1 MADFEMMTNL
11 NLNGQEVINART
23 ENVASLPTASA
34 AMNGRR
40 VYLTTDNCTYECRN
54 GAWVKMATNADVTS
68 AQNAGKVTVE
78 KSGDSYI
85 VKQNGTQVGV
95 AINVPKD
102 MVVESGEIVAGTWS
116 DGTFT
121 PSTSGKGKALKLV
134 IANGGGTVYID
145 VADLVDV
152 YTGST
157 GTTVTITIDS
167 SNKISAAIVNGSILE
182 AHLNAAFV
190 GALKSATITAPVA
203 STTQAAGGTFS
214 ISNLFQTV
222 VNNIKQLFTSLNN
235 KVDKVSGKG
244 LSTNDYTTA
253 EKTKLAAL
261 KQSLYFES
269 AALTGTSGTI
279 DVSTSGLV
287 KNIPAQLQ
295 AIKGSE
301 RHVCGLV
308 MTYLPDLGAIKWES
322 NVTLTTDMAVK
333 IIAQQTGIAI

>member
-54 GAWVKMATNADVTS
+54 GAWVKMATSAEVTA

-152 YTGST
+152 YTGSAT
-157 GTTVTITIDS
+157 ATVSVTIG
-167 SNKISAAIVNGSILE
+167 SNNTISAVIQGGSITE
-182 AHLNAAFV
+182 AHLASAFV
-190 GALKSATITAPVA
+190 TTLKSATITAPTA
-203 STTQAAGGTFS
+203 SSTQATAGTFT
-214 ISNLFQTV
+214 ISSLFQTV

-253 EKTKLAAL
+253 EKTKLTAL
-261 KQSLYFES
+261 KQSLYYQSE
-269 AALTGTSGTI
+269 ALVGTSGAI
-279 DVSTSGLV
+279 AASVSGLHRGT
-287 KNIPAQLQ
+287 PCQLQ
-295 AIKGSE
+295 AFKNGTL
-301 RHVCGLV
+301 CGLALSW
-308 MTYLPDLGAIKWES
+308 TADGQIEWAS
-322 NVTLTTDMAVK
+322 NVKLTRDMNVV
-333 IIAQQTGIAI
+333 IVAQQTGIAI

>member
-1 MADFEMMTNL
+1 MADFELMTNL
-11 NLNGQEVINART
+11 NLNGQELINART
-23 ENVASLPTASA
+23 ENVASLPTPSA
-34 AMNGRR
+34 EMNGRR

-54 GAWVKMATNADVTS
+54 GAWVKMAASSEVT
-68 AQNAGKVTVE
+68 AALNAGKVTVE

-145 VADLVDV
+145 VKDLVDV

-157 GTTVTITIDS
+157 GTTVNITIDS
-167 SNKISAAIVNGSILE
+167 SNKISAAIVNGSIVE
-182 AHLNAAFV
+182 AHLASAFV
-190 GALKSATITAPVA
+190 TTLKSATITTPTA
-203 STTQAAGGTFS
+203 SSTQATAGTKT
-214 ISNLFQTV
+214 ISALFQTI
-222 VNNIKQLFTSLNN
+222 VNNIKQLFTTMDT

-253 EKTKLAAL
+253 EKTKLGNL
-261 KQSLYFES
+261 KQSLGFES
-269 AALTGTSGTI
+269 KVLTGKSGAI
-279 DVSTSGLV
+279 LASEHNLNVNYPV
-287 KNIPAQLQ
+287 QLQ
-295 AIKGSE
+295 AYKNGSL
-301 RHVCGLV
+301 CGLA
-308 MTYLPDLGAIKWES
+308 MSWTSDGQIEWSS
-322 NVTLTTDMAVK
+322 NVELTTAMNVK

>member
-23 ENVASLPTASA
+23 ENVASLPTPSA

-54 GAWVKMATNADVTS
+54 GAWVKMAASSEVTA

-145 VADLVDV
+145 VKDLVDV

-157 GTTVTITIDS
+157 GTTVNVTIDS
-167 SNKISAAIVNGSILE
+167 TNKISASIVNGSILE

-203 STTQAAGGTFS
+203 STTQAEGGTFS

-244 LSTNDYTTA
+244 LSTNDFTTDA
-253 EKTKLAAL
+253 KNKLDNL
-261 KQSLYFES
+261 KQSLYFQS
-269 AALTGTSGTI
+269 DALVGTAGTI
-279 DVSTSGLV
+279 DNATNGLA

-295 AIKGSE
+295 AYKGGNL
-301 RHVCGLV
+301 CGLGLSFEPTAGV
-308 MTYLPDLGAIKWES
+308 IKWSS
-322 NVTLTTDMAVK
+322 NVSLTADMHVV
-333 IIAQQTGIAI
+333 IVAQQTGIAI

>member
-23 ENVASLPTASA
+23 ENVGSLPTASA

-54 GAWVKMATNADVTS
+54 GAWVKMAASSEVT
-68 AQNAGKVTVE
+68 AVIDAGKVTVE
-78 KSGDSYI
+78 KSGDKYV
-85 VKQNGTQVGV
+85 VKQNGVQVGV

-152 YTGST
+152 YTGSAT
-157 GTTVTITIDS
+157 ATVSVTIDS
-167 SNKISAAIVNGSILE
+167 NNKISAVIQGGSITEGYL
-182 AHLNAAFV
+182 ASAFV
-190 GALKSATITAPVA
+190 TTLKSATITEPTA
-203 STTQAAGGTFS
+203 SSTQATAGTKT
-214 ISNLFQTV
+214 ISALFQTI
-222 VNNIKQLFTSLNN
+222 VNNIKKLFTSLNN

-261 KQSLYFES
+261 KQSLYYQSE
-269 AALTGTSGTI
+269 ALVGTSGAI
-279 DVSTSGLV
+279 AASVSGLHRGT
-287 KNIPAQLQ
+287 PCQLQ
-295 AIKGSE
+295 AFKKGTL
-301 RHVCGLV
+301 CGLALSW
-308 MTYLPDLGAIKWES
+308 TDDGQIEWAS
-322 NVTLTTDMAVK
+322 NVKLTSDMNVV
-333 IIAQQTGIAI
+333 IVAQQTGIAI

>member
-54 GAWVKMATNADVTS
+54 GVWVKIATS
-68 AQNAGKVTVE
+68 AEVTAAQNSGKVTVE

-116 DGTFT
+116 EGTFT

-145 VADLVDV
+145 VKDLVDV
-152 YTGST
+152 YTGSAT
-157 GTTVTITIDS
+157 ATVSVTIDS
-167 SNKISAAIVNGSILE
+167 NNKISAVIQGGSITE
-182 AHLNAAFV
+182 AHLDTEFV
-190 GALKSATITAPVA
+190 TTLKSATITEPTA
-203 STTQAAGGTFS
+203 SSTQVTAGTHT
-214 ISNLFQTV
+214 ISSLFQTV

-244 LSTNDYTTA
+244 LSTNDYDNNA
-253 EKTKLAAL
+253 KAKLAAL
-261 KQSLYFES
+261 KQNHVYES
-269 AALTGTSGTI
+269 DALVGTAGAIPPSVSNLKVGTP
-279 DVSTSGLV
+279 VH
-287 KNIPAQLQ
+287 LQ
-295 AIKGSE
+295 AYKNGTL
-301 RHVCGLV
+301 CGLRLSW
-308 MTYLPDLGAIKWES
+308 TSDGQIEWAS
-322 NVTLTTDMAVK
+322 NVKLTTEMNVK
-333 IIAQQTGIAI
+333 IVAIQAGIAYSI

>member
-11 NLNGQEVINART
+11 NLNGNQIVNART
-23 ENVASLPTASA
+23 ENVASLPTPSA
-34 AMNGRR
+34 EMNGRR
-40 VYLTTDNCTYECRN
+40 VYLTTDNSTYECRN
-54 GAWVKMATNADVTS
+54 GAWVKMAASSEVTA
-68 AQNAGKVTVE
+68 AQNASKVTVE

-116 DGTFT
+116 SGTFT
-121 PSTSGKGKALKLV
+121 PSSTGTGKALKLV

-157 GTTVTITIDS
+157 GTTVNITIDS
-167 SNKISAAIVNGSILE
+167 SNKISAALVNGSIVE
-182 AHLNAAFV
+182 AHLNAAFL

-203 STTQAAGGTFS
+203 SSTQAAGGTFS
-214 ISNLFQTV
+214 ISNLFQTI

-244 LSTNDYTTA
+244 LSTNDFTTA
-253 EKTKLAAL
+253 AKDKLDNL
-261 KQSLYFES
+261 KQSLYFQS
-269 AALTGTSGTI
+269 AALVGTGGTI
-279 DVSTSGLV
+279 DNAANGLA
-287 KNIPAQLQ
+287 KNVPAQLQ
-295 AIKGSE
+295 AYKGGNL
-301 RHVCGLV
+301 CGLGLSFEP
-308 MTYLPDLGAIKWES
+308 TAGSIKWSS
-322 NVTLTTDMAVK
+322 NVSLTADMNVV
-333 IIAQQTGIAI
+333 IVAQQTGIAI

>member
-11 NLNGQEVINART
+11 NLNGQELKDFRV
-23 ENVASLPTASA
+23 ENVSSLPTPSA

-54 GAWVKMATNADVTS
+54 GAWVKMATSSEVTE
-68 AQNAGKVTVE
+68 AQNKGKVTVE

-85 VKQNGTQVGV
+85 VKQNGVQVGV

-116 DGTFT
+116 EGTFT

-157 GTTVTITIDS
+157 GTTVNVTIDNT
-167 SNKISAAIVNGSILE
+167 NKISAALVNGSIVE
-182 AHLNAAFV
+182 AHLNSAFV
-190 GALKSATITAPVA
+190 TTLKSATITAPTA
-203 STTQAAGGTFS
+203 SSTQATAGTFT
-214 ISNLFQTV
+214 ISSLFQTV
-222 VNNIKQLFTSLNN
+222 VNNIKQLFTTMGN

-244 LSTNDYTTA
+244 LSTNDYTNEAKAKLTA
-253 EKTKLAAL
+253 LNQNHFYESEAL
-261 KQSLYFES
+261 V
-269 AALTGTSGTI
+269 GTSGAI
-279 DVSTSGLV
+279 AASVSGLKV
-287 KNIPAQLQ
+287 GTPCQLQ
-295 AIKGSE
+295 AFKNGTL
-301 RHVCGLV
+301 CGLALSW
-308 MTYLPDLGAIKWES
+308 TADGQIEWAS
-322 NVTLTTDMAVK
+322 NVKLTTEMDVK
-333 IIAQQTGIAI
+333 IVAIQAGIAYSI

>member
-1 MADFEMMTNL
+1 MADFELMTNL

-23 ENVASLPTASA
+23 ENVASLPTPSA
-34 AMNGRR
+34 EMNGRR

-54 GAWVKMATNADVTS
+54 GAWVKMATSAEVTS

-95 AINVPKD
+95 AINIPKD

-145 VADLVDV
+145 VKDLVDV

-157 GTTVTITIDS
+157 GTTVNVTIDS
-167 SNKISAAIVNGSILE
+167 SNKISASIVNGSILE

-203 STTQAAGGTFS
+203 SSTQAAGGTFS

-222 VNNIKQLFTSLNN
+222 VNNIKQLFTSLDT

-253 EKTKLAAL
+253 EKNKLASL
-261 KQSLYFES
+261 KQSLSFES
-269 AALTGTSGTI
+269 KVLTGKSGAI
-279 DVSTSGLV
+279 APSEHNLDVNSPV
-287 KNIPAQLQ
+287 QLQ
-295 AIKGSE
+295 AYKKGTL
-301 RHVCGLV
+301 CGLSLSW
-308 MTYLPDLGAIKWES
+308 TPDGQIEWAS
-322 NVTLTTDMAVK
+322 NVELTTSMNVK
-333 IIAQQTGIAI
+333 IVAQQTGVTI

>member
-23 ENVASLPTASA
+23 ENVASLPTPSA

-54 GAWVKMATNADVTS
+54 GAWVKMATSAEVTA

-102 MVVESGEIVAGTWS
+102 MVVESGEIVVGTWS

-145 VADLVDV
+145 VKDLVDV

-167 SNKISAAIVNGSILE
+167 TNKISAALVNGSILE
-182 AHLNAAFV
+182 SHLNAAFV
-190 GALKSATITAPVA
+190 TTLKSATITEPTA
-203 STTQAAGGTFS
+203 SSTQATAGTFT
-214 ISNLFQTV
+214 ISSLFQTV
-222 VNNIKQLFTSLNN
+222 VNNIKQLFTTMGN

-244 LSTNDYTTA
+244 LSTNDYTNEAKAKLTA
-253 EKTKLAAL
+253 LNQNHFYESEAL
-261 KQSLYFES
+261 V
-269 AALTGTSGTI
+269 GTSGAI
-279 DVSTSGLV
+279 APSVSGLEV
-287 KNIPAQLQ
+287 GTPCQLQ
-295 AIKGSE
+295 AFKNGTL
-301 RHVCGLV
+301 CGLALSW
-308 MTYLPDLGAIKWES
+308 TPDGQIEWAS
-322 NVTLTTDMAVK
+322 NVKLTTDMNVK
-333 IIAQQTGIAI
+333 IVAQQTGISYTI

>member
-54 GAWVKMATNADVTS
+54 GVWVKIASSAEVTS
-68 AQNAGKVTVE
+68 AQNASKVTVE
-78 KSGDSYI
+78 KSGDNYV
-85 VKQNGTQVGV
+85 VKQNGVQVGV

-116 DGTFT
+116 DGTFK

-152 YTGST
+152 YTGSAT
-157 GTTVTITIDS
+157 ATVSVTIGSD
-167 SNKISAAIVNGSILE
+167 NKISAVIQGGSITE
-182 AHLNAAFV
+182 AHLASAFV
-190 GALKSATITAPVA
+190 TTLKSATITTPTA
-203 STTQAAGGTFS
+203 SSTQATAGTFT
-214 ISNLFQTV
+214 ISSLFQTV

-253 EKTKLAAL
+253 EKNKLASL
-261 KQSLYFES
+261 KQSLSFES
-269 AALTGTSGTI
+269 RVLTGKSGAI
-279 DVSTSGLV
+279 APSEHNLNVNSPV
-287 KNIPAQLQ
+287 QLQ
-295 AIKGSE
+295 AYKNGTL
-301 RHVCGLV
+301 CGLSLSW
-308 MTYLPDLGAIKWES
+308 TSDGQIEWAS
-322 NVTLTTDMAVK
+322 NVELTSAMNVK

>member
-1 MADFEMMTNL
+1 MADFELMTNL

-54 GAWVKMATNADVTS
+54 GAWVKMAASSEVTN
-68 AQNAGKVTVE
+68 AQNASKVTVE
-78 KSGDSYI
+78 KSGDNYV
-85 VKQNGTQVGV
+85 VKQNGVQVGV

-145 VADLVDV
+145 VKDLVDV

-167 SNKISAAIVNGSILE
+167 TNKISASIVNGSILE

-214 ISNLFQTV
+214 ISNLFQTI

-253 EKTKLAAL
+253 EKNKLGNL

-269 AALTGTSGTI
+269 AALVGTTGTI
-279 DVSTSGLV
+279 DNATNGLA
-287 KNIPAQLQ
+287 KNVPAQLQ
-295 AIKGSE
+295 AYKGGNL
-301 RHVCGLV
+301 CGLGLSFEP
-308 MTYLPDLGAIKWES
+308 TAGSIKWSS
-322 NVTLTTDMAVK
+322 NVSLTSEMNVK
-333 IIAQQTGIAI
+333 IVAQQTGIAI

>member
-54 GAWVKMATNADVTS
+54 GVWVKIATSAEVTA

-78 KSGDSYI
+78 KSGDNYV
-85 VKQNGTQVGV
+85 VKQNGVQVGV

-145 VADLVDV
+145 VKDLVDV

-167 SNKISAAIVNGSILE
+167 TNKISAAIVNGSILE

-190 GALKSATITAPVA
+190 TTLKSATITAPTA
-203 STTQAAGGTFS
+203 SSTQATAGTKT
-214 ISNLFQTV
+214 ISALFQTIV
-222 VNNIKQLFTSLNN
+222 DNIKQLFTTMGN

-244 LSTNDYTTA
+244 LSTNDYTNEAKAKLTA
-253 EKTKLAAL
+253 LNQNHFYESEAL
-261 KQSLYFES
+261 V
-269 AALTGTSGTI
+269 GTSGAI
-279 DVSTSGLV
+279 AASVSRLKVGT
-287 KNIPAQLQ
+287 PCQLQ
-295 AIKGSE
+295 AFKNGTL
-301 RHVCGLV
+301 CGLALSW
-308 MTYLPDLGAIKWES
+308 TADGQIEWAS
-322 NVTLTTDMAVK
+322 NVKLTTDMNVK
-333 IIAQQTGIAI
+333 IVAQQTGISYTI

>member
-54 GAWVKMATNADVTS
+54 GVWVKIATSAEVTA

-78 KSGDSYI
+78 KSGDNYV
-85 VKQNGTQVGV
+85 VKQNGVQVGV

-145 VADLVDV
+145 VKDLVDV
-152 YTGST
+152 YTGSAT
-157 GTTVTITIDS
+157 ATVSVTIDS
-167 SNKISAAIVNGSILE
+167 NNKISAVIQGGSITE
-182 AHLNAAFV
+182 AHLASAFV
-190 GALKSATITAPVA
+190 TTLKSATITTPTA
-203 STTQAAGGTFS
+203 SSTQATEGTKT
-214 ISNLFQTV
+214 ISALFQII

-253 EKTKLAAL
+253 EKNKLASL
-261 KQSLYFES
+261 KQSLSFES
-269 AALTGTSGTI
+269 KVLTGKSGAI
-279 DVSTSGLV
+279 APREHNLNVNSPV
-287 KNIPAQLQ
+287 QLQ
-295 AIKGSE
+295 AYKNGTL
-301 RHVCGLV
+301 CGLSLSW
-308 MTYLPDLGAIKWES
+308 TSDGQIEWAS
-322 NVTLTTDMAVK
+322 NVELTSAMNVK
-333 IIAQQTGIAI
+333 IIAQQTGVAI

>member
-54 GAWVKMATNADVTS
+54 GVWVKIATSAEVTA

-78 KSGDSYI
+78 KSGDNYV
-85 VKQNGTQVGV
+85 VKQNGVQVGV

-145 VADLVDV
+145 VKDLVDV

-167 SNKISAAIVNGSILE
+167 TNKISAALVNGSIVE
-182 AHLNAAFV
+182 AHLNSAFV
-190 GALKSATITAPVA
+190 TALKSATITAPTA
-203 STTQAAGGTFS
+203 SSTQATAGTFT
-214 ISNLFQTV
+214 ISSLFQTV

-235 KVDKVSGKG
+235 KVDKVPGKG

-261 KQSLYFES
+261 KQSLYYQS
-269 AALTGTSGTI
+269 KALVGTNGAIAAS
-279 DVSTSGLV
+279 VSGLHRGT
-287 KNIPAQLQ
+287 PCQLQ
-295 AIKGSE
+295 AFKNGTL
-301 RHVCGLV
+301 CGLALSW
-308 MTYLPDLGAIKWES
+308 TADGQIEWAS
-322 NVTLTTDMAVK
+322 NVKLTSDMNVV
-333 IIAQQTGIAI
+333 IVAQQTGIAI

>member
-1 MADFEMMTNL
+1 MADFEVMTNL
-11 NLNGQEVINART
+11 NLNGQQLINART
-23 ENVASLPTASA
+23 ENVASLPTPSVE
-34 AMNGRR
+34 MNGRR

-54 GAWVKMATNADVTS
+54 GVWVKIATSAEVTA

-78 KSGDSYI
+78 KSGDNYV
-85 VKQNGTQVGV
+85 VKQNGVQVGV

-145 VADLVDV
+145 VKDLVDV

-167 SNKISAAIVNGSILE
+167 TNKISASIVNGSILE

-214 ISNLFQTV
+214 ISNLFQTI

-244 LSTNDYTTA
+244 LSTNDYTNGAKSKLTA
-253 EKTKLAAL
+253 LNQNLFYESEAL
-261 KQSLYFES
+261 V
-269 AALTGTSGTI
+269 GTSGAI
-279 DVSTSGLV
+279 APSVSGLEV
-287 KNIPAQLQ
+287 GTPCQLQ
-295 AIKGSE
+295 AFKNGTL
-301 RHVCGLV
+301 CGLALSW
-308 MTYLPDLGAIKWES
+308 TTDGQIEWAS
-322 NVTLTTDMAVK
+322 NVKLTTDMNVK
-333 IIAQQTGIAI
+333 IVAQQTGISYTI

>member
-54 GAWVKMATNADVTS
+54 GVWVKIATSAEVTA

-78 KSGDSYI
+78 KSGDNYV
-85 VKQNGTQVGV
+85 VKQNGVQVGV

-145 VADLVDV
+145 VKDLVDV
-152 YTGST
+152 YTGS
-157 GTTVTITIDS
+157 DR
-167 SNKISAAIVNGSILE
+167 
-182 AHLNAAFV
+182 
-190 GALKSATITAPVA
+190 KS
-203 STTQAAGGTFS
+203 
-214 ISNLFQTV
+214 V
-222 VNNIKQLFTSLNN
+222 V
-235 KVDKVSGKG
+235 
-244 LSTNDYTTA
+244 
-253 EKTKLAAL
+253 
-261 KQSLYFES
+261 
-269 AALTGTSGTI
+269 
-279 DVSTSGLV
+279 
-287 KNIPAQLQ
+287 
-295 AIKGSE
+295 
-301 RHVCGLV
+301 
-308 MTYLPDLGAIKWES
+308 
-322 NVTLTTDMAVK
+322 
-333 IIAQQTGIAI
+333 

>member
-54 GAWVKMATNADVTS
+54 GVWVKIATSAEVTA

-78 KSGDSYI
+78 KSGDNYV
-85 VKQNGTQVGV
+85 VKQNGVQVGV

-145 VADLVDV
+145 VKDLVDV
-152 YTGST
+152 YTGSAT
-157 GTTVTITIDS
+157 ATVSVTIDS
-167 SNKISAAIVNGSILE
+167 NNKISAVIQGGSITE
-182 AHLNAAFV
+182 AHLASAFV
-190 GALKSATITAPVA
+190 TALKSATITEPTA
-203 STTQAAGGTFS
+203 SSTQATAGTHT
-214 ISNLFQTV
+214 ISSLFQTV

-244 LSTNDYTTA
+244 LSTNDYDNNA
-253 EKTKLAAL
+253 KAKLAAL
-261 KQSLYFES
+261 KQNHVYES
-269 AALTGTSGTI
+269 DALVGTSGA
-279 DVSTSGLV
+279 
-287 KNIPAQLQ
+287 IPASVSKLKVGTPVHLQ
-295 AIKGSE
+295 AYKNGKL
-301 RHVCGLV
+301 CGLQLAW
-308 MTYLPDLGAIKWES
+308 TSDGQIEWAS
-322 NVTLTTDMAVK
+322 NVKLTTEMNVK
-333 IIAQQTGIAI
+333 IVAIQAGIAYSI

>member
-54 GAWVKMATNADVTS
+54 GVWVKMATSAEVTS

-102 MVVESGEIVAGTWS
+102 MVVESGEIVVGTWS
-116 DGTFT
+116 SGSFT
-121 PSTSGKGKALKLV
+121 PGSTGTGKALKLV

-152 YTGST
+152 YTGSAT
-157 GTTVTITIDS
+157 ATVSVTIDS
-167 SNKISAAIVNGSILE
+167 NNKISAVIQGGSITE
-182 AHLNAAFV
+182 AHLASAFV
-190 GALKSATITAPVA
+190 TTLKSATITTPTA
-203 STTQAAGGTFS
+203 SSTQETAGTKT
-214 ISNLFQTV
+214 ISALFQTV

-253 EKTKLAAL
+253 EKSKLASL
-261 KQSLYFES
+261 KQSLSFES
-269 AALTGTSGTI
+269 KVLTGKSGAITP
-279 DVSTSGLV
+279 SEHNLKV
-287 KNIPAQLQ
+287 KSPVQLQ
-295 AIKGSE
+295 AYKNGTL
-301 RHVCGLV
+301 CGLSLFW
-308 MTYLPDLGAIKWES
+308 TSDGQIEWAS
-322 NVTLTTDMAVK
+322 NVELTSAMNVK
-333 IIAQQTGIAI
+333 IIAQQTGVTI

>member
-1 MADFEMMTNL
+1 MADFELMTNL
-11 NLNGQEVINART
+11 NLNGQQVINART
-23 ENVASLPTASA
+23 ENVASLPTPSA
-34 AMNGRR
+34 EMNGRR

-54 GAWVKMATNADVTS
+54 GAWVKMATSAEVTA

-78 KSGDSYI
+78 KSGDNYV
-85 VKQNGTQVGV
+85 VKQNGVQVGV

-145 VADLVDV
+145 VKDHVDV

-167 SNKISAAIVNGSILE
+167 TNKISAALVNGSIVE
-182 AHLNAAFV
+182 AHLNSAFV
-190 GALKSATITAPVA
+190 TALKSATITAPTA
-203 STTQAAGGTFS
+203 SSTQATAGTFT
-214 ISNLFQTV
+214 ISSLFQTV

-253 EKTKLAAL
+253 EKNKLASL
-261 KQSLYFES
+261 KQSLGFES
-269 AALTGTSGTI
+269 KVLTGKSGAI
-279 DVSTSGLV
+279 APSEHNLNVNFPV
-287 KNIPAQLQ
+287 QLQ
-295 AIKGSE
+295 AYKNGTL
-301 RHVCGLV
+301 CGLSLSW
-308 MTYLPDLGAIKWES
+308 TPDGQIEWAS
-322 NVTLTTDMAVK
+322 NVELTSAMNVK

>member
-54 GAWVKMATNADVTS
+54 GAWVKMAASSEVTA

-78 KSGDSYI
+78 KSGDNYV
-85 VKQNGTQVGV
+85 VKQNGVQVGV

-116 DGTFT
+116 SGSFT
-121 PSTSGKGKALKLV
+121 PGTGTGKALKLV

-152 YTGST
+152 YTGSAT
-157 GTTVTITIDS
+157 ATVSVTIDS
-167 SNKISAAIVNGSILE
+167 NNKISAVIQGGSITE
-182 AHLNAAFV
+182 AHLASAFV
-190 GALKSATITAPVA
+190 TTLKSATITTPTA
-203 STTQAAGGTFS
+203 SSTQATAGTFT
-214 ISNLFQTV
+214 ISSLFQTV

-261 KQSLYFES
+261 KQSLYYQS
-269 AALTGTSGTI
+269 KALVGTSGAI
-279 DVSTSGLV
+279 AASESGLHRGT
-287 KNIPAQLQ
+287 PCQLQ
-295 AIKGSE
+295 AFKNGTL
-301 RHVCGLV
+301 CGLALSW
-308 MTYLPDLGAIKWES
+308 TSDGQIEWAS
-322 NVTLTTDMAVK
+322 NVKLTSDMNVV
-333 IIAQQTGIAI
+333 IVAQQTGIAI

>member
-11 NLNGQEVINART
+11 NLNGQELKDFRV
-23 ENVASLPTASA
+23 ENVSSLPTPSA

-54 GAWVKMATNADVTS
+54 GAWVKMATSSEVTA
-68 AQNAGKVTVE
+68 AQNSGKVTVE

-102 MVVESGEIVAGTWS
+102 MVVESGEIVVGTWS

-145 VADLVDV
+145 VKDLVDV
-152 YTGST
+152 YTGSAT
-157 GTTVTITIDS
+157 ETVSVTIDS
-167 SNKISAAIVNGSILE
+167 NNKISAVIQGGSITE
-182 AHLNAAFV
+182 AHLASAFV
-190 GALKSATITAPVA
+190 TTLKSATITVPTA
-203 STTQAAGGTFS
+203 SSTQATAGTKT
-214 ISNLFQTV
+214 ISALFQTV

-253 EKTKLAAL
+253 EKDKLTKL
-261 KQSLYFES
+261 KQSLYYQSE
-269 AALTGTSGTI
+269 ALVGTSGAI
-279 DVSTSGLV
+279 AASVSGLKV
-287 KNIPAQLQ
+287 GTPCQLQ
-295 AIKGSE
+295 AFKNGTL
-301 RHVCGLV
+301 CGLALSW
-308 MTYLPDLGAIKWES
+308 TADGQIEWAS
-322 NVTLTTDMAVK
+322 NVKLTTDMNVK
-333 IIAQQTGIAI
+333 IVAQQTGISYTI

>member
-1 MADFEMMTNL
+1 MADFELMTNL

-54 GAWVKMATNADVTS
+54 GVWVKIATSAEVTA

-78 KSGDSYI
+78 KSGDNYV
-85 VKQNGTQVGV
+85 VKQNGVQVGV

-102 MVVESGEIVAGTWS
+102 MVVKSGDIVAGTWS

-145 VADLVDV
+145 VKDLVDV

-157 GTTVTITIDS
+157 GTTVTISIDRT
-167 SNKISAAIVNGSILE
+167 NKISAALVNGSIVE
-182 AHLNAAFV
+182 AHLNSAFV
-190 GALKSATITAPVA
+190 TALKSATITAPTA
-203 STTQAAGGTFS
+203 SSTQATAGTFS
-214 ISNLFQTV
+214 ISSLFQTV
-222 VNNIKQLFTSLNN
+222 VNNIKQLFTTLNN

-261 KQSLYFES
+261 KQSLYYQSE
-269 AALTGTSGTI
+269 ALVGTSGAI
-279 DVSTSGLV
+279 AASVSGLHRGT
-287 KNIPAQLQ
+287 PCQLQ
-295 AIKGSE
+295 AFKNGTL
-301 RHVCGLV
+301 CGLALSW
-308 MTYLPDLGAIKWES
+308 TADAQIEWAS
-322 NVTLTTDMAVK
+322 NVKLTSDMNVV
-333 IIAQQTGIAI
+333 IVAQQTGIAI

>member
-11 NLNGQEVINART
+11 NLNGQEIINART

-54 GAWVKMATNADVTS
+54 GVWGKLAASSEVTA
-68 AQNAGKVTVE
+68 AQNASKVTVE

-157 GTTVTITIDS
+157 GTTVNITIDS
-167 SNKISAAIVNGSILE
+167 TNKISAALVNGSIVE
-182 AHLNAAFV
+182 AHLNSAFV
-190 GALKSATITAPVA
+190 TTLKSATITTPTA
-203 STTQAAGGTFS
+203 SSTQATAGTKT
-214 ISNLFQTV
+214 ISALFQTI
-222 VNNIKQLFTSLNN
+222 VNNIKQLFTTMDT

-261 KQSLYFES
+261 KQSYVYES
-269 AALTGTSGTI
+269 AVLTGTSGSI
-279 DVSTSGLV
+279 DASTSGLV
-287 KNIPAQLQ
+287 VNTPCILQ

-301 RHVCGLV
+301 RMLCGLS
-308 MTYLPDLGAIKWES
+308 MSFLPDAGTIKWES
-322 NVTLTTDMAVK
+322 NVTLTTAMEVR
-333 IIAQQTGIAI
+333 IIAQQTGATI

>member
-11 NLNGQEVINART
+11 NLNGQELKDFRV
-23 ENVASLPTASA
+23 ENVSALPTPSA
-34 AMNGRR
+34 AMNGRQ

-54 GAWVKMATNADVTS
+54 GAWVKMATSAEVTA
-68 AQNAGKVTVE
+68 AQNQSKVTVE

-85 VKQNGTQVGV
+85 VKQNGVQVGV

-145 VADLVDV
+145 VKDLVDV
-152 YTGST
+152 YTGSV
-157 GTTVTITIDS
+157 GSTVTITIDS
-167 SNKISAAIVNGSILE
+167 TNKISAALVNGSIVE
-182 AHLNAAFV
+182 AHLNSAFV
-190 GALKSATITAPVA
+190 TALKSAKITAPTA
-203 STTQAAGGTFS
+203 SSTQATAGTFT
-214 ISNLFQTV
+214 ISSLFQTV

-253 EKTKLAAL
+253 EKNKLAAL
-261 KQSLYFES
+261 KQSLVFES
-269 AALTGTSGTI
+269 RILTGKSGAI
-279 DVSTSGLV
+279 VPSEHNLDIGFPV
-287 KNIPAQLQ
+287 QLQ
-295 AIKGSE
+295 AYKNGTL
-301 RHVCGLV
+301 CGLQLSW
-308 MTYLPDLGAIKWES
+308 TSDGQIEWAS
-322 NVTLTTDMAVK
+322 NVELTSAMNVK
-333 IIAQQTGIAI
+333 IIAQQTGVTI

>member
-1 MADFEMMTNL
+1 MADFEIMTNL
-11 NLNGQEVINART
+11 NLNGQEVINARI
-23 ENVASLPTASA
+23 ENVASLPTPSA

-54 GAWVKMATNADVTS
+54 GAWVKMATSAEVTA

-95 AINVPKD
+95 AINIPKD
-102 MVVESGEIVAGTWS
+102 MVVESGEIVVGTWS

-157 GTTVTITIDS
+157 GTTVNVTIDS
-167 SNKISAAIVNGSILE
+167 TNKISAALINGSILE
-182 AHLNAAFV
+182 THLNAAFV
-190 GALKSATITAPVA
+190 TALKSATITEPTA
-203 STTQAAGGTFS
+203 SSTQATAGTKT
-214 ISNLFQTV
+214 ISSLFQII

-244 LSTNDYTTA
+244 LSTNDYTNEAKAKLTA
-253 EKTKLAAL
+253 LNQNHFYESEAL
-261 KQSLYFES
+261 V
-269 AALTGTSGTI
+269 GTSGAI
-279 DVSTSGLV
+279 AASVSGLKV
-287 KNIPAQLQ
+287 GIPCQLQ
-295 AIKGSE
+295 AFKNGTL
-301 RHVCGLV
+301 CGLALSW
-308 MTYLPDLGAIKWES
+308 TADGQIEWAS
-322 NVTLTTDMAVK
+322 NVKLTADMNVK
-333 IIAQQTGIAI
+333 IVAQQTGIPYII

>member
-11 NLNGQEVINART
+11 NLNGQELKDFRV
-23 ENVASLPTASA
+23 ENVSSLPTPSA

-54 GAWVKMATNADVTS
+54 GAWVKMATSSEVTE
-68 AQNAGKVTVE
+68 AQNKGKVTVE

-85 VKQNGTQVGV
+85 VKQNGVQVGV

-116 DGTFT
+116 EGTFT

-157 GTTVTITIDS
+157 GTTVNVTIDNT
-167 SNKISAAIVNGSILE
+167 NKISAALVNGSIVE
-182 AHLNAAFV
+182 AHLNSAFV
-190 GALKSATITAPVA
+190 TTLKSATITAPTA
-203 STTQAAGGTFS
+203 SSTQATAGTKT
-214 ISNLFQTV
+214 ISSLFQTI

-244 LSTNDYTTA
+244 LSTNDYTTE

-301 RHVCGLV
+301 RLVCGLA
-308 MTYLPDLGAIKWES
+308 MTYLPDTGAIKWES

>member
-1 MADFEMMTNL
+1 MADFEIMTNL
-11 NLNGQEVINART
+11 NLNGQEVINARI
-23 ENVASLPTASA
+23 ENVASLPTPSA

-54 GAWVKMATNADVTS
+54 GAWVKMATSAEVT
-68 AQNAGKVTVE
+68 AGQNAGKVTVE

-95 AINVPKD
+95 AINIPKD
-102 MVVESGEIVAGTWS
+102 MVVESGEIVVGTWS

-157 GTTVTITIDS
+157 GTTVNVTIDS
-167 SNKISAAIVNGSILE
+167 TNKISAALINGSILE
-182 AHLNAAFV
+182 THLNAAFV
-190 GALKSATITAPVA
+190 TALKSATITEPTA
-203 STTQAAGGTFS
+203 SSTQATAGTKT
-214 ISNLFQTV
+214 ISSLFQII

-244 LSTNDYTTA
+244 LSTNDYTNEAKAKLTA
-253 EKTKLAAL
+253 LNQNHFYESEAL
-261 KQSLYFES
+261 V
-269 AALTGTSGTI
+269 GTSGAI
-279 DVSTSGLV
+279 AASVSGLKV
-287 KNIPAQLQ
+287 GIPCQLQ
-295 AIKGSE
+295 AFKNGTL
-301 RHVCGLV
+301 CGLALSW
-308 MTYLPDLGAIKWES
+308 TADGQIEWAS
-322 NVTLTTDMAVK
+322 NVKLTADMNVK
-333 IIAQQTGIAI
+333 IVAQQTGIPYII

>member
-54 GAWVKMATNADVTS
+54 GVWVKIATSAEVTA

-85 VKQNGTQVGV
+85 VKQNETQVGV

-145 VADLVDV
+145 VKDLVDV

-157 GTTVTITIDS
+157 GTTVNVTIDS
-167 SNKISAAIVNGSILE
+167 TNKISASIVNGSILE

-222 VNNIKQLFTSLNN
+222 VNNIKQLFTTMGN

-244 LSTNDYTTA
+244 LSTNDYTNEAKAKLTA
-253 EKTKLAAL
+253 LNQNHFYESEAL
-261 KQSLYFES
+261 V
-269 AALTGTSGTI
+269 GTSGAI
-279 DVSTSGLV
+279 AASVSRLKVGT
-287 KNIPAQLQ
+287 PCQLQ
-295 AIKGSE
+295 AFKNGTL
-301 RHVCGLV
+301 CGLALSW
-308 MTYLPDLGAIKWES
+308 TADGQIEWAS
-322 NVTLTTDMAVK
+322 NVKLTTDMNVK
-333 IIAQQTGIAI
+333 IVAQQTGISYTI

>member
-23 ENVASLPTASA
+23 ENVASLPTPSA
-34 AMNGRR
+34 EMNGRR

-54 GAWVKMATNADVTS
+54 GAWVKMATSAEVTA

-152 YTGST
+152 YTGSAT
-157 GTTVTITIDS
+157 ATVSVTIG
-167 SNKISAAIVNGSILE
+167 SNNTISAVIQGGSITE
-182 AHLNAAFV
+182 AHLASAFV
-190 GALKSATITAPVA
+190 TTLKSATITAPTA
-203 STTQAAGGTFS
+203 SSTQATAGTFT
-214 ISNLFQTV
+214 ISSLFQTV

-253 EKTKLAAL
+253 EKTKLTAL
-261 KQSLYFES
+261 KQSLYYQSE
-269 AALTGTSGTI
+269 ALVGTSGAI
-279 DVSTSGLV
+279 AASVSGLHRGT
-287 KNIPAQLQ
+287 PCQLQ
-295 AIKGSE
+295 AFKNGTL
-301 RHVCGLV
+301 CGLALSW
-308 MTYLPDLGAIKWES
+308 TADGQIEWAS
-322 NVTLTTDMAVK
+322 NVKLTRDMNVV
-333 IIAQQTGIAI
+333 IVAQQTGIAI